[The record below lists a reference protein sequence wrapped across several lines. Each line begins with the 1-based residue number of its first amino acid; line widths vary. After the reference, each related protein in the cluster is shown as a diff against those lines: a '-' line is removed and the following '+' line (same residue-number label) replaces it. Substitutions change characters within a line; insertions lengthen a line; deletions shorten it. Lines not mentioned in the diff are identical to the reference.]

1 MNRRELLKHAI
12 PIAALAPV
20 AMAEGISRYNL
31 EPAGHFLFVVDT
43 TKVDINSLCEYPLGL
58 LPAGSKGGWIIGVYG
73 NPDEALKILRL
84 DQPDAEA
91 IIGRPPDLKA

>member
-43 TKVDINSLCEYPLGL
+43 TKVDINSLCEYPSGL
-58 LPAGSKGGWIIGVYG
+58 LPAGSKGGWIIGVCG

-84 DQPDAEA
+84 DHLDAEA